1 MQTIA
6 PAVLDQQRSQN
17 TVFTRGSLVAA
28 IATLAI
34 MILIHTVPM
43 RVTYDIGSQPAPIS
57 RLFDAERSTS
67 MSYAYSQGESLILE
81 PMIGFGTY
89 EVRVRMGGPGGRDP
103 LPTTI
108 TVGGEEIAIG
118 EVGAMRVYRFLA
130 PADARGALAVIVRS
144 ATIQPPGDARRLGVL
159 FDDLEI
165 RSLGWML
172 PSLLSLGVALVMS
185 GSAWI
190 VVALLNDRKAWT
202 VALLA
207 LASIVTVGVVWLL
220 RSQSDSL
227 ELWLLAGMVLL
238 AFGALVVRPPS
249 WLVRR
254 TMLAAALLVGVWR
267 VALWIVAWAAL
278 HTSQR
283 LFPLAQ
289 HIVSSTD
296 GKVRAP
302 VTFMQVVSTTWS
314 HWDSRLYLS
323 IVTPGYQHP
332 PEEHANMA
340 FLPFYPLLIRALLPL
355 TGGDAVLAGIIVAHC
370 ALIAAVLLFADVVA
384 RDFGAQVAYR
394 AVATLL
400 CFPTSF
406 FLGAVYAE
414 SLALALLALTLW
426 GLRRQRW
433 MLAGIAGFFLSLTR
447 LPGVLIAPVLALT
460 ILEHTWWRLPPLSR
474 AYLAPLLPALGIGL
488 FMAYQWQRFGSPLV
502 FFQTQRDIWDQQL
515 SPPWVQLF
523 MMIDTIA
530 TGATHWSGHW
540 PTRAFQLAVWLSFAG
555 LTAIAL
561 RRLPL
566 AYSLTGVMMLLPA
579 YLTNVSH
586 SLPRYVLLA
595 LPAFLM
601 MALLIERRPA
611 LLAAIPAALVLLG
624 WTTALFVN
632 GFFVG

>member
-1 MQTIA
+1 MQTIT
-6 PAVLDQQRSQN
+6 PAVLDQQRNQN
-17 TVFTRGSLVAA
+17 TVFIGGSLVAA
-28 IATLAI
+28 IVTVAI
-34 MILIHTVPM
+34 LLLINTVPM
-43 RVTYDIGSQPAPIS
+43 RVAYDVGSQPAPIS
-57 RLFDAERSTS
+57 RLFDAEWSAS

-81 PMIGFGTY
+81 PMIGIGTY
-89 EVRVRMGGPGGRDP
+89 EVRVRMGGPGGCDP

-165 RSLGWML
+165 RSLGWTL
-172 PSLLSLGVALVMS
+172 PSMLTLVVAVVAFGSGWMTIALLS
-185 GSAWI
+185 
-190 VVALLNDRKAWT
+190 DRKAWS

-207 LASIVTVGVVWLL
+207 PVSVVTGGIAWLL
-220 RSQSDSL
+220 RSQNESL
-227 ELWLLAGMVLL
+227 ELWLLAGMAMT

-254 TMLAAALLVGVWR
+254 TLLAAALLVGAWR

-278 HTSQR
+278 HTSEQ

-296 GKVRAP
+296 SRVQAS
-302 VTFMQVVSTTWS
+302 VTFMQVVSTAWL

-323 IVTPGYQHP
+323 IVTLGYQHP

-340 FLPFYPLLIRALLPL
+340 FLPLYPLLIRALLPL
-355 TGGDAVLAGIIVAHC
+355 TGGDAVLAGMIVAHC
-370 ALIAAVLLFADVVA
+370 ALIAAVLLFANVVA

-414 SLALALLALTLW
+414 SVALALLALALW

-447 LPGVLIAPVLALT
+447 LPGVLIAPVLALA
-460 ILEHTWWRLPPLSR
+460 IVEHAGWRLPPLTR
-474 AYLAPLLPALGIGL
+474 AYLAPVLPALGIGL
-488 FMAYQWQRFGSPLV
+488 FMAYQWQQFGSPLI
-502 FFQTQRDIWDQQL
+502 FLQTQRDIWDQQL

-530 TGATHWSGHW
+530 TGSTHWSGHW

-555 LTAIAL
+555 LAAVAL

-566 AYSLTGVMMLLPA
+566 AYSLTAVMMLLPA

-611 LLAAIPAALVLLG
+611 LLATIPAALVLLG
-624 WTTALFVN
+624 WMAALFVN

>member
-1 MQTIA
+1 M
-6 PAVLDQQRSQN
+6 LDQRPSRN
-17 TVFTRGSLVAA
+17 ATFIGGSLVVA

-34 MILIHTVPM
+34 LFLIHTIPV
-43 RVTYDIGSQPAPIS
+43 RIAYDVGSQPAPIS
-57 RLFDAERSTS
+57 GLFDAEQRAS

-89 EVRVRMGGPGGRDP
+89 EVRVRMGGLGGRDP
-103 LPTTI
+103 LSTTI
-108 TVGGEEIAIG
+108 TVGGEEASIG
-118 EVGAMRVYRFLA
+118 DVSAVRVYRFLV
-130 PADARGALAVIVRS
+130 PTDACGALAVLMRS
-144 ATIQPPGDARRLGVL
+144 ATVQPPGETRRLGAL

-165 RSLGWML
+165 RSTGWTL
-172 PSLLSLGVALVMS
+172 PSVLTLVVALVAFGS
-185 GSAWI
+185 GWMT
-190 VVALLNDRKAWT
+190 VALISNRNTWR

-207 LASIVTVGVVWLL
+207 PVSIVTDGSAWLL
-220 RSQSDSL
+220 RTQNDSL
-227 ELWLLAGMVLL
+227 ELWLLAGMAMI
-238 AFGALVVRPPS
+238 AFGTLVVRPPS

-254 TMLAAALLVGVWR
+254 ILLAATLLAGVWR
-267 VALWIVAWAAL
+267 IALWTVAWAAL
-278 HTSQR
+278 NTSDR
-283 LFPLAQ
+283 LSVLARRV
-289 HIVSSTD
+289 VSSID
-296 GKVRAP
+296 SEVQVP
-302 VTFMQVVSTTWS
+302 VTFAQVVCTAWS

-323 IVTPGYQHP
+323 IVRLGYQHP
-332 PEEHANMA
+332 PEEYANMA

-355 TGGDAVLAGIIVAHC
+355 TGGDAVLAGMIVVHC

-414 SLALALLALTLW
+414 SVALAWMALTLW
-426 GLRRQRW
+426 GLRRKRW

-447 LPGVLIAPVLALT
+447 LPGVLIAPVLALA
-460 ILEHTWWRLPPLSR
+460 ILEHARWRLPPPTP

-488 FMAYQWQRFGSPLV
+488 FIAYQWLQFGSPLI
-502 FFQTQRDIWDQQL
+502 FLQTQRDIWDQQL

-523 MMIDTIA
+523 KMIDTVA
-530 TGATHWSGHW
+530 TGTTHWSGHW
-540 PTRAFQLAVWLSFAG
+540 PTRVFQLGIWLSFAG
-555 LTAIAL
+555 LTAVGL
-561 RRLPL
+561 RCLPPV
-566 AYSLTGVMMLLPA
+566 YSLTTVMMLLPA

-601 MALLIERRPA
+601 MALLVERCPA
-611 LLAAIPAALVLLG
+611 LLTAVPVALVLLT
-624 WTTALFVN
+624 WTAALFVN

>member
-1 MQTIA
+1 
-6 PAVLDQQRSQN
+6 
-17 TVFTRGSLVAA
+17 
-28 IATLAI
+28 
-34 MILIHTVPM
+34 
-43 RVTYDIGSQPAPIS
+43 
-57 RLFDAERSTS
+57 
-67 MSYAYSQGESLILE
+67 
-81 PMIGFGTY
+81 
-89 EVRVRMGGPGGRDP
+89 MGGPGVRDP

-108 TVGGEEIAIG
+108 IVGGEDIAIG
-118 EVGAMRVYRFLA
+118 EVGVMRVYRFLA

-165 RSLGWML
+165 RSLGWTL
-172 PSLLSLGVALVMS
+172 PSMLTLVVAVVAFGSGWMTIALLS
-185 GSAWI
+185 
-190 VVALLNDRKAWT
+190 DRKAWS

-207 LASIVTVGVVWLL
+207 PVSILTGGIAWLL
-220 RSQSDSL
+220 RSQNESL
-227 ELWLLAGMVLL
+227 ELWLLAGMTMT

-254 TMLAAALLVGVWR
+254 TLLAAALLVGVWR
-267 VALWIVAWAAL
+267 VALWFIAWAAL
-278 HTSQR
+278 NTRDR
-283 LFPLAQ
+283 LLPLAQ
-289 HIVSSTD
+289 HILNPTD
-296 GKVRAP
+296 VDIRLP
-302 VTFMQVVSTTWS
+302 VTFDQIVGTAWAQ
-314 HWDSRLYLS
+314 WDSRLYLS
-323 IVTPGYQHP
+323 IVTLGYQHP

-355 TGGDAVLAGIIVAHC
+355 TGGDAVLAGMIVAHC
-370 ALIAAVLLFADVVA
+370 ALIAAVLLFADVVT

-414 SLALALLALTLW
+414 SVALALLALTLW

-447 LPGVLIAPVLALT
+447 LPGVLIAPVIALA
-460 ILEHTWWRLPPLSR
+460 IVEHAGWRLPPLTR

-488 FMAYQWQRFGSPLV
+488 FMAYQWQQFGSPLI
-502 FFQTQRDIWDQQL
+502 FLQTQRDIWDQQL

-530 TGATHWSGHW
+530 TGSTHWSGHW

-555 LTAIAL
+555 LAAVAL